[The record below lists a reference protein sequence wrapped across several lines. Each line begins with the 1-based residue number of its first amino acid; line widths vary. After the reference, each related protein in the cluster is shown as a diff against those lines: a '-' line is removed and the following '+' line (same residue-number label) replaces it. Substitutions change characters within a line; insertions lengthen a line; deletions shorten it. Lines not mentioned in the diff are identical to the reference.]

1 MLSHRDTEPQS
12 RKRKEAF
19 SAISFPLL
27 LCVSVALWLTA
38 IRNPQSAI
46 RNQLRGRGA
55 LLTGAGLLMFFCLI
69 AVLADLLAPYDYSS
83 LSRREPLA
91 PPTTIRFRD
100 AQGRWHARP
109 FIYARRLI
117 DPATQSYE
125 EITDRAYPLELFA
138 RGYSYEFLWLF
149 PTDLHLF
156 GTRVEAGDEAP
167 RIYLLGADRF
177 GRDRLSRLLMGS
189 RYSLFIGPIGALLA
203 SALGVLIGVAA
214 GYVGGWTDA
223 VLMRSADVMMALPTL
238 VLILAMRATFPPG
251 LPPADAIKLLLIVFV
266 MLGWAEMARLARGLT
281 RELRRREYVVAAVSL
296 GCSPARL
303 IVRHILPGAALPLAA
318 RALLILPA
326 FLLAETALSF
336 LGVGLQEPEASWGS
350 LLTSVDGM
358 LFKRGHALAELSPAL
373 AIMLFVLGARLLG
386 DGLGKE
392 GREREKIQGFED
404 SEETKYEK
412 KKEA

>member
-1 MLSHRDTEPQS
+1 MTSIEIENRSRAAPCENQTANRKPQ
-12 RKRKEAF
+12 
-19 SAISFPLL
+19 
-27 LCVSVALWLTA
+27 TA
-38 IRNPQSAI
+38 IRN
-46 RNQLRGRGA
+46 RLRGRGA
-55 LLTGAGLLMFFCLI
+55 LLTGAGILMFFCLI

-117 DPATQSYE
+117 DPATQRYE
-125 EITDRAYPLELFA
+125 EITDRAYPLELFS

-156 GTRVEAGDEAP
+156 GTRVEAGVEAP

-177 GRDRLSRLLMGS
+177 GRDRLSRLLMAS
-189 RYSLFIGPIGALLA
+189 RYSLLIGPIGALLA

-223 VLMRSADVMMALPTL
+223 VLMRAADVMLALPIL
-238 VLILAMRATFPPG
+238 VLILAVRATFPPG
-251 LPPADAIKLLLIVFV
+251 LTPADAVKLLLIIFV
-266 MLGWAEMARLARGLT
+266 MLGWADTARLARGLT
-281 RELRRREYVVAAVSL
+281 MELRQREYVMAAVSL
-296 GCSPARL
+296 GCSPVRV

-318 RALLILPA
+318 QALIILPA
-326 FLLAETALSF
+326 FLLHETALSF

-350 LLTSVDGM
+350 LLAAVDGM

-392 GREREKIQGFED
+392 GREREKIQVFED
-404 SEETKYEK
+404 SEETKEEK

>member
-1 MLSHRDTEPQS
+1 MTSIESENRSRAAQSEILS
-12 RKRKEAF
+12 
-19 SAISFPLL
+19 
-27 LCVSVALWLTA
+27 A

-46 RNQLRGRGA
+46 RNRLRGRGA

-125 EITDRAYPLELFA
+125 EITDSAYPLELFI

-149 PTDLHLF
+149 PTNLHLF
-156 GTRVEAGDEAP
+156 GTRAGPGVEAP
-167 RIYLLGADRF
+167 RLYLLGADKF
-177 GRDRLSRLLMGS
+177 GRDRLSRLLMAT
-189 RYSLFIGPIGALLA
+189 RYSLLIGPIGALLA
-203 SALGVLIGVAA
+203 SALGVLIGGVA
-214 GYVGGWTDA
+214 GYVKGWTDV
-223 VLMRSADVMMALPTL
+223 VLMRAADVMLALPTL

-251 LPPADAIKLLLIVFV
+251 LPPADAIKLLLILFV

-281 RELRRREYVVAAVSL
+281 MELRQREYVTAAVSL
-296 GCSPARL
+296 GCSPARVIL
-303 IVRHILPGAALPLAA
+303 RHILPSAALSLAA
-318 RALLILPA
+318 QALLILPA

-336 LGVGLQEPEASWGS
+336 LGVGMQEPEASWGS
-350 LLTSVDGM
+350 LLAAVDRS

-373 AIMLFVLGARLLG
+373 AIMIFVLGARLLG

-392 GREREKIQGFED
+392 GREREKIQGSVDNE
-404 SEETKYEK
+404 
-412 KKEA
+412 

>member
-1 MLSHRDTEPQS
+1 
-12 RKRKEAF
+12 
-19 SAISFPLL
+19 
-27 LCVSVALWLTA
+27 
-38 IRNPQSAI
+38 
-46 RNQLRGRGA
+46 
-55 LLTGAGLLMFFCLI
+55 MFFYLI
-69 AVLADLLAPYDYSS
+69 TGFADLLAPYDYSS
-83 LSRREPLA
+83 QSPREPLA

-117 DPATQSYE
+117 DPMTRRYE

-156 GTRVEAGDEAP
+156 GTRVEAGVEAP
-167 RIYLLGADRF
+167 RIYLLGADKF
-177 GRDRLSRLLMGS
+177 GRDRLSRLLMAS
-189 RYSLFIGPIGALLA
+189 RYSLLIGPIGALLA

-214 GYVGGWTDA
+214 GYVGRWTDA
-223 VLMRSADVMMALPTL
+223 VLMRAADAMMALPAL
-238 VLILAMRATFPPG
+238 VLILAARATFPPG
-251 LPPADAIKLLLIVFV
+251 LPPADAIKLLLIIFIL
-266 MLGWAEMARLARGLT
+266 LGWAEMARLARGLT
-281 RELRRREYVVAAVSL
+281 MELRQREYVMAAVSL
-296 GCSPARL
+296 GCSPARVIL
-303 IVRHILPGAALPLAA
+303 RHILPGAALPLAA
-318 RALLILPA
+318 QALIILPA

-350 LLTSVDGM
+350 LLTTVDGM
-358 LFKRGHALAELSPAL
+358 LFRRGHVLAELSPAL
-373 AIMLFVLGARLLG
+373 AIMFFVLGARLLG

-404 SEETKYEK
+404 SEETKDEK